1 MKSGVNC
8 KLTLAEVEAAVK
20 LRIYELRDAR
30 GLTVPS
36 DRLDFIQ
43 RSAVHWLGDGSAMVT
58 WEE

>member
-8 KLTLAEVEAAVK
+8 KLTRGEVEVAVK
-20 LRIYELRDAR
+20 LRIYELREQR
-30 GLTVPS
+30 GLSVPR

-43 RSAVHWLGDGSAMVT
+43 RSSVHWAQDGAAMVT